1 MILLGVNFI
10 SLQGKMQVRKARK
23 PDQLRGKRVP
33 VRLAESI
40 GLDFFAYFFYQEKK

>member
-1 MILLGVNFI
+1 
-10 SLQGKMQVRKARK
+10 MQVRKARK

-40 GLDFFAYFFYQEKK
+40 GLDFFAYFFYQEKKWEEDRKLWSRW